1 MSTSLSLEMFRESG
15 FSRGTTTK
23 EESSSVPP
31 PSPCRV
37 ASGGGRVVKGGV
49 EEVRAES
56 LGMKPMLLRRSSFV
70 TGSVGRVMVVGGS
83 RGGGK
88 EEKVLKF
95 KGFLSTCTASQRVGP
110 KGVVPLWISFQELHR
125 ERK

>member
-1 MSTSLSLEMFRESG
+1 M
-15 FSRGTTTK
+15 
-23 EESSSVPP
+23 
-31 PSPCRV
+31 
-37 ASGGGRVVKGGV
+37 VKGGV
-49 EEVRAES
+49 EVRAES

>member
-1 MSTSLSLEMFRESG
+1 M
-15 FSRGTTTK
+15 
-23 EESSSVPP
+23 
-31 PSPCRV
+31 
-37 ASGGGRVVKGGV
+37 VKGGM

-56 LGMKPMLLRRSSFV
+56 LGIKPMLLRRSSFV

-88 EEKVLKF
+88 GEEALKLR
-95 KGFLSTCTASQRVGP
+95 GFLSTCTASQRVGP

-125 ERK
+125 ERGVQIKSDAKLVCTFSLTDATQTDARQT

>member
-1 MSTSLSLEMFRESG
+1 M
-15 FSRGTTTK
+15 
-23 EESSSVPP
+23 
-31 PSPCRV
+31 
-37 ASGGGRVVKGGV
+37 VKGGV
-49 EEVRAES
+49 KEARAES

-88 EEKVLKF
+88 GEKVLKF

-110 KGVVPLWISFQELHR
+110 KGVVPLWISFQELRR
-125 ERK
+125 EEGKNKMMLNWCTFL